1 MFNVFLFYGYG
12 PIKLFITSPITISVS
27 SVQLVK
33 LLVAGTRWDEKT
45 LRNGQIVSRIWGK
58 LGEDP
63 ATPRV
68 IFIDMLMFFFKYL
81 LEQIIE

>member
-1 MFNVFLFYGYG
+1 MMFNVFNFYGYC
-12 PIKLFITSPITISVS
+12 PVKCFITSPITISVS

-33 LLVAGTRWDEKT
+33 LLEKT
-45 LRNGQIVSRIWGK
+45 LRNGQILSRIWGK

-68 IFIDMLMFFFKYL
+68 IFIYMLMFVP
-81 LEQIIE
+81 LEKIIE